1 MAKLRVLCISIILLM
16 IAGLALAACQ
26 PTPTPTATKAP
37 ATATVPAKPTATP
50 IATNSLGVDEDD
62 LDGVTIE
69 VWHTWFGVPASLFD
83 LQVTEFNEENPWGIT
98 VHATSQGSYNM
109 LFNQVMDALDA
120 PQRPDVVVAL
130 SEQISVWGEAESLT
144 DLMPYIEDPK
154 WGFAK
159 AELSDFPYVFLEQ
172 DQRENRQLALPAQ
185 RTARFLLYNQTWA
198 EELGFD
204 APPAT
209 LEEFE
214 EQACAANQFMRSDES
229 ADNDGKG
236 GWIVDSDSMTV
247 LSWMLAF
254 DGGPL
259 TDGGYK
265 FITPENIETLK
276 RLKKLF
282 DDGCAWVSTEDTPY
296 EQFAARSALFI
307 TASLEEF
314 SDLSR
319 SFAQLGNADAWIPLA
334 FPGVKKDVL
343 VVYGS
348 SYALLETDDV
358 QQLASWLFVRWM
370 LAPENQARWVKST
383 GLFPLRVSSLDELS
397 DYQDEHPQWAAG
409 VELITQAQIQPQL
422 LSWRKVRPVLGDG
435 FDHIFRVNMQAGSVA
450 AVLAQMSQV
459 ADALSD

>member
-172 DQRENRQLALPAQ
+172 DQRENRQLA
-185 RTARFLLYNQTWA
+185 
-198 EELGFD
+198 
-204 APPAT
+204 
-209 LEEFE
+209 
-214 EQACAANQFMRSDES
+214 ANQFMRSDES

-319 SFAQLGNADAWIPLA
+319 SFAQLGN
-334 FPGVKKDVL
+334 
-343 VVYGS
+343 
-348 SYALLETDDV
+348 
-358 QQLASWLFVRWM
+358 WLFVRWM